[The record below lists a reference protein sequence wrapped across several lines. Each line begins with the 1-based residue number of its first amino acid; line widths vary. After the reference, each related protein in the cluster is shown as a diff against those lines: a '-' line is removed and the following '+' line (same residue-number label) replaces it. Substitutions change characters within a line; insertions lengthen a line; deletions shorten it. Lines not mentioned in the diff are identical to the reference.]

1 MGRATHQHQPSTK
14 MMTHHLFALLCLL
27 AAASAFVPSAPSV
40 SLRPFLRSKT
50 CTKFPAPVMQEAA
63 PAETE
68 TEAEE
73 EAPPPPPPPPA
84 MSASL
89 PMLKQPEYLTGMAG
103 DVGFDPMGFG
113 EYLDIC
119 WLREAE
125 LKHARVTM
133 LATLGYVAVDMGMHL
148 PTRGGISSADAH
160 NVAVENGSMSQIL
173 LWIGLAEV
181 FGGIAIAQT
190 LTGSGREPGD
200 FGFDPLGFTS
210 DESKKAD
217 LQEKELA
224 NGRLAMLAFSGI
236 VTQSVLTGGKFPYVW

>member
-1 MGRATHQHQPSTK
+1 
-14 MMTHHLFALLCLL
+14 MMTLLTVLFCLL
-27 AAASAFVPSAPSV
+27 SAASAFVPSAPSV
-40 SLRPFLRSKT
+40 SLRPFLRPKICSKSPI
-50 CTKFPAPVMQEAA
+50 PAMQEAA

-68 TEAEE
+68 TQAEE
-73 EAPPPPPPPPA
+73 EAPPPPPPPPPA

-89 PMLKQPEYLTGMAG
+89 PMLKKPEYLNGMAG

-113 EYLDIC
+113 EYFSIA

-148 PTRGGISSADAH
+148 PTRGGISSAEAH
-160 NVAVENGSMSQIL
+160 SIAVENGSMSQIL

-200 FGFDPLGFTS
+200 FAFDPLGFTS
-210 DESKKAD
+210 DPSKKAD

-236 VTQSVLTGGKFPYVW
+236 VTQSVLTEGTFPYVW